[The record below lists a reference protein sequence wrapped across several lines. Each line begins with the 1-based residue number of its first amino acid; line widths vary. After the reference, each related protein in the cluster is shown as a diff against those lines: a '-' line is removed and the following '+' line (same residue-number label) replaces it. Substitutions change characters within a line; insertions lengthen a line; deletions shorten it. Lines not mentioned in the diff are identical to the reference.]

1 MRGLTRVRRAME
13 TLRKERVPCK
23 LCVCQVPPPSGAHRV
38 PRQAPRQM
46 LAVRGSLLV
55 RKDPGAAQAA
65 ARSPTPSW
73 TCELKRCGSRA

>member
-23 LCVCQVPPPSGAHRV
+23 PCVC
-38 PRQAPRQM
+38 QAPRQM

-65 ARSPTPSW
+65 ARSPTPSR
-73 TCELKRCGSRA
+73 TCELKRCGS

>member
-1 MRGLTRVRRAME
+1 MRGPTRVRRAME
-13 TLRKERVPCK
+13 TLRKERVQCK
-23 LCVCQVPPPSGAHRV
+23 LCDCQVPPPSGAR
-38 PRQAPRQM
+38 RAPRQM

>member
-1 MRGLTRVRRAME
+1 MRGPTRVRRAME

-23 LCVCQVPPPSGAHRV
+23 LCVCQEPPPSGAR
-38 PRQAPRQM
+38 RAPRQM